1 MKNKIK
7 PRSGIFL
14 FIIIIAAL
22 CLIGWAAFGQT
33 NGVPTAPA
41 APSPSPAALK
51 VADDVR
57 QLVVDLFT
65 LGAGVSWSGLVLSVY
80 LAAKGIR
87 NRTPLGAGKL
97 SGILNLLN
105 LEAKPDAPAI
115 TTATAAPAASPKE

>member
-1 MKNKIK
+1 MKHKIK
-7 PRSGIFL
+7 PSSDIFL
-14 FIIIIAAL
+14 LIVIIAAL
-22 CLIGWAAFGQT
+22 CLIGWAAFGQST
-33 NGVPTAPA
+33 NAPA
-41 APSPSPAALK
+41 APVASQPSPAALK

-105 LEAKPDAPAI
+105 LEAKPDAPA
-115 TTATAAPAASPKE
+115 TTETAATAAQPKA